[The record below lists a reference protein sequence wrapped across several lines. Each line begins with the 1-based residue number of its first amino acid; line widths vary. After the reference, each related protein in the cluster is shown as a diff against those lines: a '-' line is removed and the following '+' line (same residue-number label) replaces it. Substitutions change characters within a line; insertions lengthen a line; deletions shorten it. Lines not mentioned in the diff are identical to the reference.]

1 MSKVLDYEEYMGKRV
16 KIRHSDKST
25 YRYLGLIGMCGT
37 VERTSSS
44 TIGVRVDGKTNESG
58 SYGVFWFRRSDLEIL
73 ENESEEVKM
82 EGFKYVAIVKLLEDC
97 YEKNYGFA
105 LYDED
110 MKLLENGGYSHDEGY
125 FKNLVVVNPR
135 SKDKRVLG
143 KVTLIMPIDD
153 YKDKVTAQVVG
164 VVNMDRY
171 IARVEEENRLKE
183 LAKKKAAIEKELEA
197 EINKIKTAEF
207 YKEMANKYPDNPRL
221 AELVSELEELGA

>member
-1 MSKVLDYEEYMGKRV
+1 MSKVLDYEEYIDKRV
-16 KIRHSDKST
+16 KIRYSDKST
-25 YRYLGLIGMCGT
+25 YRHLGVIGMYGT

-44 TIGVRVDGKTNESG
+44 TIGVRIDGKTNQMG
-58 SYGVFWFRRSDLEIL
+58 SYGIFWFRRSDLEIL
-73 ENESEEVKM
+73 EKESEDIKM

-110 MKLLENGGYSHDEGY
+110 MELLQNGGYNHDEGC
-125 FKNLVVVNPR
+125 FKKIVVVNPR

-143 KVTLIMPIDD
+143 KVTLIVPIEG

-164 VVNMDRY
+164 VVNMDGY

-221 AELVSELEELGA
+221 AELVSELEELGV

>member
-1 MSKVLDYEEYMGKRV
+1 MSKVLDYEEYIDKRV
-16 KIRHSDKST
+16 KIRYSDKST
-25 YRYLGLIGMCGT
+25 YRHLGLIGMCGT

-44 TIGVRVDGKTNESG
+44 TIGVRVDGKTNEAG

-197 EINKIKTAEF
+197 DRSTE
-207 YKEMANKYPDNPRL
+207 RG
-221 AELVSELEELGA
+221 VSPIDYGRQRVFVKVRHC